1 MKIREFF
8 DNNITLYITLGIA
21 IINILAYLSMVTP
34 SCIIILLIAIFVS
47 HQFIDIYAIN
57 ILFGLFI
64 SNIVFGCGAIKEG
77 LI

>member
-21 IINILAYLSMVTP
+21 IVNILAYLGMATP
-34 SCIIILLIAIFVS
+34 SCILILIIAIYMS
-47 HQFIDIYAIN
+47 RQFTEICSIN
-57 ILFGLFI
+57 ILFGLFVA
-64 SNIVFGCGAIKEG
+64 NIAFSCGGIIEG